1 MIQKREFWMV
11 LLLSIVT
18 CGIYTYIYLYQMT
31 RDLNQMA
38 GPDDKTVEPGM
49 VVLLSIVTCGIYT
62 WYWYYQMG
70 NRMQNMGNANNVL
83 VEENG
88 TTYLLWILLG
98 SLLAGIGSFIAMYL
112 FIKNFNRLADAYN
125 AGMGV
130 QYQ

>member
-18 CGIYTYIYLYQMT
+18 CGIYAYIYYYQMT
-31 RDLNQMA
+31 KDLNQMA

-62 WYWYYQMG
+62 WFWYYQMG